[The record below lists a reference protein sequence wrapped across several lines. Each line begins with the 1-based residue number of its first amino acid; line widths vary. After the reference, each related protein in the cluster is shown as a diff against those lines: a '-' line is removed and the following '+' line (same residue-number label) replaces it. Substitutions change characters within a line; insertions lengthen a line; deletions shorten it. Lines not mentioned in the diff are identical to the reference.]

1 MQKKRLLQ
9 DIGLNAYEAAAYL
22 SLLKLGV
29 SEASAVCKDSD
40 VPYGKVYTVLESL
53 SKNGFV
59 EVQASRPKKFRAI
72 DPDTA
77 LDDFF
82 EIRKSEIEREVDI
95 LKGSVKEAK
104 NALKAVPAKI
114 KILIALA
121 VVASKQC
128 ERCTVVQMQSALKNG
143 ATKEEIME
151 VMDVIFITSGAPA
164 VAACRDALKLLK

>member
-1 MQKKRLLQ
+1 MGVNNMEEHKDLEHEELLESMSEKLGFTPHILEILGCLDSESTKKYNRCNKRLLS
-9 DIGLNAYEAAAYL
+9 DGAL
-22 SLLKLGV
+22 S
-29 SEASAVCKDSD
+29 
-40 VPYGKVYTVLESL
+40 
-53 SKNGFV
+53 
-59 EVQASRPKKFRAI
+59 
-72 DPDTA
+72 
-77 LDDFF
+77 
-82 EIRKSEIEREVDI
+82 
-95 LKGSVKEAK
+95 AK
-104 NALKAVPAKI
+104 T

>member
-1 MQKKRLLQ
+1 MGEHEEL
-9 DIGLNAYEAAAYL
+9 IENMSE
-22 SLLKLGV
+22 KLGFTPQIL
-29 SEASAVCKDSD
+29 ETLGELDPEFLHKYKRCDHKLLSD
-40 VPYGKVYTVLESL
+40 G
-53 SKNGFV
+53 
-59 EVQASRPKKFRAI
+59 
-72 DPDTA
+72 A
-77 LDDFF
+77 L
-82 EIRKSEIEREVDI
+82 
-95 LKGSVKEAK
+95 
-104 NALKAVPAKI
+104 PAKV

>member
-1 MQKKRLLQ
+1 MKEHKDLEHKELL
-9 DIGLNAYEAAAYL
+9 E
-22 SLLKLGV
+22 SMSEKLGFTPHILEILGELD
-29 SEASAVCKDSD
+29 SEYLHKYNRCNKKLLSD
-40 VPYGKVYTVLESL
+40 G
-53 SKNGFV
+53 
-59 EVQASRPKKFRAI
+59 
-72 DPDTA
+72 A
-77 LDDFF
+77 L
-82 EIRKSEIEREVDI
+82 
-95 LKGSVKEAK
+95 
-104 NALKAVPAKI
+104 PAKV